1 MTVASGSD
9 MIAMAGIVLL
19 AATACAGPLSSS
31 SEPEVDGGATSRA
44 LRKLPRPEGEKVP
57 VAIHQFT
64 TESPDINPR
73 LATDMF
79 TTALVKSGQF
89 AVLERARLSQGV
101 AKERQLA
108 AAGETSGAATPG
120 STRPARY
127 VFEAVLSEV
136 NPAVQTGKGNVTV
149 AGAQLARITNDD
161 VIGIDVRIIDVDT
174 SEVLDSVS
182 VRKAIR
188 ASSHEASGLG
198 ALAGN
203 LLGGRAGAAERKLA
217 PDAALEGS
225 RKESVD
231 QALRSCIEA
240 AVLDVSKR
248 FQH

>member
-1 MTVASGSD
+1 MNVA
-9 MIAMAGIVLL
+9 
-19 AATACAGPLSSS
+19 AATKPIACAALIGAIACAGPMSSS

-44 LRKLPRPEGEKVP
+44 LKKLPRREGEKVP
-57 VAIHQFT
+57 VAIHEFT
-64 TESPDINPR
+64 SESPDINAR

-101 AKERQLA
+101 AKERQMA
-108 AAGETSGAATPG
+108 AAGETSGTATPG
-120 STRPARY
+120 STRGARY
-127 VFEAVLSEV
+127 VFEAVLTEV
-136 NPAVQTGKGNVTV
+136 NPAAQTSKRNVTV
-149 AGAQLARITNDD
+149 AGAQLARISNDD
-161 VIGIDVRIIDVDT
+161 VIGIDVRIIDVDS

-240 AVLDVSKR
+240 AVLEVGKR
-248 FQH
+248 FQR